1 MLKQITVYEFC
12 ELTNEIQKE
21 VIQKFNFS
29 DPCLQMIQQESL
41 QNAVNSEK
49 AYLESIGFSD
59 INISWR
65 LAYSQGDHVTIYAR
79 MYQDELLGF
88 FSGESLIEDYDDLR
102 QVDYIELEVNNYRQI
117 SWDCMPESLYNDEG
131 ELSVNIQHFKHVL
144 KEFLKDSAESLY
156 RALQDE
162 DDYVTSDAFVSEYI
176 EGNEMLFTESGIQ
189 V

>member
-1 MLKQITVYEFC
+1 MSKQITVYEFH

-21 VIQKFNFS
+21 VIQKLKYT
-29 DPCLQMIQQESL
+29 DYCLQEQQNENL
-41 QNAVNSEK
+41 QSVVDREK
-49 AYLESIGFSD
+49 EYLESIGFSR
-59 INISWR
+59 IKISWR
-65 LAYSQGDHVTIYAR
+65 LAYLQGDHVTIYVR
-79 MYQDELLGF
+79 MYQDELLEF

-131 ELSVNIQHFKHVL
+131 ELSVNIKHFKHVL
-144 KEFLKDSAESLY
+144 KE
-156 RALQDE
+156 
-162 DDYVTSDAFVSEYI
+162 FVSEYI